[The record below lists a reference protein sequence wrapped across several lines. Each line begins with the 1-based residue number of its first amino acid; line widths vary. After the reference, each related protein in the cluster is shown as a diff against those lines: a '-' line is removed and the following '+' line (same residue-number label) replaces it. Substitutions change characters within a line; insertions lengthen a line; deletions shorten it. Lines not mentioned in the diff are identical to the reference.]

1 MFILFL
7 MIMRLPISTHTD
19 TLFPYTTL
27 FRSMTKMIFHGCI
40 GMCKCDVYKTV
51 VSTFLTCP
59 GKEFQVHHVINN
71 DRELPFIPVVI
82 PGTNAAHF
90 RVKPGNQRF
99 STSQQNAPE

>member
-1 MFILFL
+1 MCLFAPDST
-7 MIMRLPISTHTD
+7 RLRIVMHHMPGAVI
-19 TLFPYTTL
+19 
-27 FRSMTKMIFHGCI
+27 RSKMIFHGCI